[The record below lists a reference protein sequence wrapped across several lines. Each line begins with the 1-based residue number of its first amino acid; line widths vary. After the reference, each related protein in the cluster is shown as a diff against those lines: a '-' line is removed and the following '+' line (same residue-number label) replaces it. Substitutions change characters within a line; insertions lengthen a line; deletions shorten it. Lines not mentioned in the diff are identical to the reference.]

1 MDFIM
6 KNTPRGLKIASRPPR
21 ILFIMRAVLL
31 FLILGTLPAFALSGY
46 SQSAR
51 LTLNLENA
59 TIEEVLSAIERESE
73 FYFTYNLDQIG
84 ASRRVSVRVSEE
96 EITEILRKLFP
107 GGDVRYEI
115 DDRHIVLYRGSA
127 PRAAAPQKPGVTQKK
142 KKISGV
148 VLDGTG
154 IPVIGANVVEKG
166 TTNGTITDLDGNF
179 TLEIPEGAL
188 LQVTY
193 IGYLPLDVA
202 SEGKL
207 PLKITLREDV
217 QKLEEVVVVGY
228 GVQKKSDVTGS
239 VSSFNTKALEERPQA
254 NVAQAL
260 QGTVAGLNINM
271 TGSDAE
277 GAGLSTTIRGSNSI
291 TASNAPLMIL
301 DGIPFS
307 GSWSEINSN
316 DVLSIEILKDA
327 SSAAIY
333 GARGANGVILIT
345 TKKGSGGK
353 PTLSYDG
360 FVSFDQAVNIPKL
373 MDGESFWKYKTEA
386 LKAANILPV
395 TPEDPEPWMGAI
407 TPTEERMHR
416 EGRSTDWLDLALR
429 SGLKHQHNV
438 SFSGSAEKTKYY
450 VSLNYTNVKGISVN
464 DKFER
469 IGLRLNLEQELNSW
483 LTFNT
488 NTQLGRY
495 DRSGVKADFSGAY
508 KMNPLA
514 EAYDADGNLR
524 TSAWEDSSVAF
535 AKNPLSSLNEKNSDI
550 ASKVI
555 TNNSLDVR
563 FPFLEGLTYRLNTG
577 YTYQHTDY
585 KNYQGRD
592 TYEGLQANGIMEV
605 KSTVEQEWI
614 IENILNYTRQ
624 FGKHNVFLTA
634 LYSAQSQQTESN
646 TLTGRDFANDIMS
659 YYQPDKA
666 GVLGGDA
673 TYVKVNHISQ
683 MFRANYSYDSRYL
696 LTLTARRDGY
706 SAFGEQSKFGVFPSV
721 ALGWNISNEA
731 FFANSPLS
739 GVVSNLK
746 YRLSWGMNGNE
757 AVSGYVTLP
766 SLTSYD
772 YLTEDKKPLFGFYP
786 SKMESPELGWETTR
800 SFNTGLD
807 YSLLS
812 GRIYGTLD
820 LYWSRTS
827 DLLLEKTIPNV
838 NGSSKII
845 ENIGETKNNGIE
857 LQISS
862 VNVRTKKF
870 SWATDFNISHY
881 RSKIVNVGLT
891 DENGRPADDL
901 ASERFIGYPVNV
913 NYDYV
918 IDGIWQIADPSN
930 PNGPQDAAYRY
941 SIPGN
946 VKYVDTD
953 GQNDITPEDKQIIGS
968 TIPKFTAG
976 LNNRFA
982 YGDFTFSFFL
992 NSSYGITA
1000 RNYLLD
1006 VGDLSWRQ
1014 NQLQKEYW
1022 TPENPINTYPKNDL
1036 NGSVNPLKAGF
1047 YEKAHFLRL
1056 QDVTLAYRLPEATAR
1071 AVSLKRLEVYLNI
1084 KNLATWTSWSGLD
1097 PEFISSAGKQRAT
1110 PNTRSFVV
1118 GLRFAL

>member
-6 KNTPRGLKIASRPPR
+6 KNTPRPSEITPRPPR
-21 ILFIMRAVLL
+21 ILFIMRAILL
-31 FLILGTLPAFALSGY
+31 FLILGTLPALAVSGY

-59 TIEEVLSAIERESE
+59 TVEDVLSAIERESE
-73 FYFTYNLDQIG
+73 FYFTYNLEQIG
-84 ASRRVSVRVSEE
+84 ASRRVSVKANGE
-96 EITEILRKLFP
+96 EITEVLRKLFP
-107 GGDVRYEI
+107 GGEVRYEI
-115 DDRHIVLYRGSA
+115 KDRHIVLYRG
-127 PRAAAPQKPGVTQKK
+127 PRSRAIPQTAATAQKRV
-142 KKISGV
+142 KIAGV
-148 VLDGTG
+148 VVDGTG
-154 IPVIGANVVEKG
+154 LPIIGANVVEKG

-179 TLEIPEGAL
+179 TLEIPENAL

-193 IGYLPLDVA
+193 IGYLPSDVTPT
-202 SEGKL
+202 GKL
-207 PLKITLREDV
+207 PLTITLREDV

-291 TASNAPLMIL
+291 TASNQPLMIL

-360 FVSFDQAVNIPKL
+360 FVSFDQAIHIPKL

-395 TPEDPEPWMGAI
+395 TPDDPEPWMGAI

-483 LTFNT
+483 LIFNT

-514 EAYDADGNLR
+514 EAYDAEGNLR

-550 ASKVI
+550 TSKVI

-563 FPFLEGLTYRLNTG
+563 FPFLEGLTYKLNTG
-577 YTYQHTDY
+577 YTYEHTDY

-605 KSTVEQEWI
+605 KSTVNQEWI
-614 IENILNYTRQ
+614 VENILNYTRQ
-624 FGKHNVFLTA
+624 FGKHTLFLTA
-634 LYSAQSQQTESN
+634 LYSAQSQLTESN

-706 SAFGEQSKFGVFPSV
+706 SAFGEKSKFGVFPSV

-731 FFANSPLS
+731 FFAGSPLS
-739 GVVSNLK
+739 HIVSSLK

-786 SKMESPELGWETTR
+786 SKLESPELGWETTR
-800 SFNTGLD
+800 SFNTGID
-807 YSLLS
+807 YSLLA

-838 NGSSKII
+838 NGASKII

-881 RSKIVNVGLT
+881 RSKIVNVGLY

-918 IDGIWQIADPSN
+918 IDGIWQIADPKN
-930 PNGPQDAAYRY
+930 AAGQQDPAYRY

-976 LNNRFA
+976 LNNRFS

-1056 QDVTLAYRLPEATAR
+1056 QDVTLAYRLPETATR

-1097 PEFISSAGKQRAT
+1097 PEFISSAGRQRAT